1 MDILQAITKEYEKND
16 IPAFNVGDTVKVHIK
31 IKEGTRERI
40 QIFEG
45 FVLKRQNGGIT
56 ETFTV
61 RRIASGVGVEK
72 TFPLHSP
79 KIDKIEIVKKGRVRR
94 AKLNYMRER
103 TGKAAKI
110 KTSAN
115 SEQLLAAEKAAAEA
129 RVAAA
134 AAIVAAEAAAAAAE
148 AAAAEA
154 KVAAEAAAAEAKAAA
169 EAAAEAVAKA
179 EAEAAEAA
187 TAAEAEVAEA
197 EVAEA
202 EVAEEPVTEV
212 EAPAEDKKDE

>member
-79 KIDKIEIVKKGRVRR
+79 KIDKIEIVKKGHVRR

-115 SEQLLAAEKAAAEA
+115 SEQILAAERAA
-129 RVAAA
+129 VAAK
-134 AAIVAAEAAAAAAE
+134 AAEAAAMIAAEAE
-148 AAAAEA
+148 AAASAL
-154 KVAAEAAAAEAKAAA
+154 AAAEAKAAA
-169 EAAAEAVAKA
+169 EAEAAAKA
-179 EAEAAEAA
+179 EAEATAKAEAA
-187 TAAEAEVAEA
+187 AAAEAAAQAEAEVAVEPATEA
-197 EVAEA
+197 
-202 EVAEEPVTEV
+202 